1 MLVLCAGISAH
12 SLFEDF
18 DDMASFRKVVETNL
32 YGCVYPVRHA
42 LKYLKNKNDKG
53 QIVVISSYS
62 GEFGLWYRS
71 CYSASKFAVN
81 GFFESLKMELSEYI
95 DITVISPVTV
105 QTGFRDNSVIKT
117 DAKATDA
124 EPGSTMS
131 TQEACNYIIKAADYR
146 IPKLIFPW
154 KPWLAVH
161 LRHLAPNTIEK
172 IVKNK
177 AKL

>member
-1 MLVLCAGISAH
+1 M
-12 SLFEDF
+12 
-18 DDMASFRKVVETNL
+18 
-32 YGCVYPVRHA
+32 
-42 LKYLKNKNDKG
+42 
-53 QIVVISSYS
+53 VISSYS

-81 GFFESLKMELSEYI
+81 GFFESLKMELSDYI

-124 EPGSTMS
+124 TPGSTMS
-131 TQEACNYIIKAADYR
+131 TKEACDYIIQAADYR

-161 LRHLAPNTIEK
+161 LRHLAPRTIEN